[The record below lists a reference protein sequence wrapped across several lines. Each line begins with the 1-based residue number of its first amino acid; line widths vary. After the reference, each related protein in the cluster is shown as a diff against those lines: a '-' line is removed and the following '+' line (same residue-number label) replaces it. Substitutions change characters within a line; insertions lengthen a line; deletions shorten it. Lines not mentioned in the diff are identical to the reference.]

1 MRTSRRWIKSS
12 NSWMKTS
19 SMARYAR
26 ASGAGCVG
34 PHHPGEQNIWSPWR
48 ILFFF
53 DTEDQPGS
61 REEVVMVLR
70 ARAPP
75 SCWPHLEWHIAK
87 SYLGGYDL
95 VGQI

>member
-1 MRTSRRWIKSS
+1 
-12 NSWMKTS
+12 MKTS
-19 SMARYAR
+19 NMARYAR

-34 PHHPGEQNIWSPWR
+34 PHHPGEQKILSYWR

-53 DTEDQPGS
+53 TEDQPGS

-75 SCWPHLEWHIAK
+75 SYWLHLEWHIAR
-87 SYLGGYDL
+87 SYLGGHDL
-95 VGQI
+95 VGQL